1 MMDIRI
7 NKPREIQ
14 SRKSAPE
21 PTQRARKK
29 IVQKI
34 NKGPITTRRFF
45 SAVKVFAKVAGVLL
59 IAFFILSIF
68 VYALT
73 SDRFNLQTITFHGC
87 KQSDPKKL
95 EKIIRR
101 DFPANTLRIDLQ
113 RLEKRLEKDPWIKN
127 AGIRRILPSD
137 IVIYVQERSPSA
149 ILELNGELM
158 IADSDGTLLDVYDP
172 RYGKLDAPVIKGFL
186 GEDPEGYRRNY
197 KENAARV
204 RQAQDMLSEI
214 ESGLPSYTQKISEID
229 ISDPNNLKILLVD
242 DCAVIYLGDK
252 DYLKRFNKLMDNMT
266 SYQEVKNQFNN
277 DIVWVELRIAGKII
291 YHHRD
296 DQKKDYE

>member
-14 SRKSAPE
+14 SKKSAHE
-21 PTQRARKK
+21 PAPRARKK

-34 NKGPITTRRFF
+34 NKGPITARRFF

-59 IAFFILSIF
+59 IAFLMLSIF
-68 VYALT
+68 VYVLT
-73 SDRFNLQTITFHGC
+73 SDRFHLQTITFHGC
-87 KQSDPKKL
+87 KQSDPKQL

-101 DFPANTLRIDLQ
+101 DFPTNILRIDLQ
-113 RLEKRLEKDPWIKN
+113 RLEKKLGKDPWIKS
-127 AGIRRILPSD
+127 AEIRRILPSD
-137 IVIYVQERSPSA
+137 LVIYIQERSPSA

-158 IADSDGTLLDVYDP
+158 LADSDGTLLDAYDP

-186 GEDPEGYRRNY
+186 GKDAEGYRQNY
-197 KENAARV
+197 KENAARI

-229 ISDPNNLKILLVD
+229 L
-242 DCAVIYLGDK
+242 
-252 DYLKRFNKLMDNMT
+252 
-266 SYQEVKNQFNN
+266 
-277 DIVWVELRIAGKII
+277 
-291 YHHRD
+291 
-296 DQKKDYE
+296 